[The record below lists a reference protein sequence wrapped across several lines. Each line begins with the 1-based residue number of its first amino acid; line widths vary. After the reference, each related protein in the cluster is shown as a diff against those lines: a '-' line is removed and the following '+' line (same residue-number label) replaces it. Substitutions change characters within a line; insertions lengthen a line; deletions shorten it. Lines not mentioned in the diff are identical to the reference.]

1 MLVPGWRGSVG
12 WARVTPTDYWE
23 GKADPRE
30 DEASQSRQKSYA
42 DKRRKFLKFAVGE
55 HVFLRVSPT
64 KGVGRAIKSRKLTPK
79 FVGPYQILKR
89 VGPVTYEVALPP

>member
-1 MLVPGWRGSVG
+1 
-12 WARVTPTDYWE
+12 
-23 GKADPRE
+23 
-30 DEASQSRQKSYA
+30 
-42 DKRRKFLKFAVGE
+42 LKFAVGE